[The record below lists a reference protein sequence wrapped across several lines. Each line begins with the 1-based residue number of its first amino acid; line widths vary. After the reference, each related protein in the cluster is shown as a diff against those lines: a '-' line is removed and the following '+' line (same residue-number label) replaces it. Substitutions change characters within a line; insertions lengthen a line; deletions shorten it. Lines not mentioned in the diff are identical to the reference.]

1 MKRPRIAYRVAMSRP
16 NSHLFEV
23 TMTVE
28 RPGGPTVNL
37 VMPAWTPGSYLI
49 REYARHVQEFSAE
62 ADGVPATWRKAAKDT
77 WRVRTGRARR
87 LVVRYK
93 LYAFELSVRTN
104 HLDASHG
111 FFTGAATFLFV
122 PGRTAEPHGLTVE
135 APDGWSIFTGLRKS
149 GRAFVAEDFDELVDC
164 PVECGPHRDLP
175 FRVDRKPHRIA
186 IWGRGNE
193 DEKTLVADVQAI
205 VKAQAEFFGGL
216 PYRDYTFIVH
226 LANGRGGLEHRNSTV
241 LLCDRWT
248 FRPQTAYER
257 FLALVSHEFFHVWV
271 VKRLRP
277 ETLGPFDPRAEN
289 YTRQLWTM
297 EGITTYYEKRFLV
310 SADLM
315 SGRRWM
321 ELLADDVV
329 ALQSQPGRRL
339 QSLEESSFD
348 TWIKLYRPDENSVN
362 SGISYYLK
370 GSIVAFLL
378 DLEIR
383 HRTSGKT
390 SLDDVL
396 RHLVAAHPASR
407 PGFAETDGFLA
418 AVEKVAGAHGGAFRR
433 FFERYVAGR
442 DELDLAQGLAYAGL
456 VPEWGWRRP
465 VDGRSPAWLGASFRK
480 EGERTLVATSRSD
493 GPAHAAGLY
502 PGDELLAL
510 DGRRVDET
518 SLAAR
523 LAERKPGDVVTLTAF
538 RRDELVDVP
547 VRLAAAPKDQLRIVP
562 SPRPD
567 ALQRK
572 IRRDLGLAELRG

>member
-1 MKRPRIAYRVAMSRP
+1 MKRPRIHYRVAMPRP
-16 NSHLFEV
+16 DSHLFEV

-28 RPGGPTVNL
+28 RPGGPWINL
-37 VMPAWTPGSYLI
+37 VMPSWTPGSYLI
-49 REYARHVQEFSAE
+49 REYARHVQELSAE
-62 ADGVPATWRKAAKDT
+62 ADGQPVPWKKVAEDA
-77 WRVRTGRARR
+77 WRVRSGRARR
-87 LVVRYK
+87 LVVRYRV
-93 LYAFELSVRTN
+93 YAFELSVRTN

-122 PGRTAEPHGLTVE
+122 PGRTGEPHGLVVD
-135 APDGWSIFTGLRKS
+135 APDGWSVFTGLRKS
-149 GRAFVAEDFDELVDC
+149 GRSFVAEDFDELVDS

-175 FRVDRKPHRIA
+175 FRVERKPHRIA

-193 DEKTLVADVQAI
+193 DEKRLVADVQAI
-205 VKAQAEFFGGL
+205 VKAQSEFFGGL
-216 PYRDYTFIVH
+216 PYRDYTFILH

-241 LLCDRWT
+241 LLCDRFG

-277 ETLGPFDPRAEN
+277 EPLGPFDYRAEN
-289 YTRQLWTM
+289 LTRQLWTM

-310 SADLM
+310 AADLI

-321 ELLADDVV
+321 ELLAEDV
-329 ALQSQPGRRL
+329 ALLQAQPGRRL

-362 SGISYYLK
+362 SSISYYLK

-383 HRTSGKT
+383 HRSSGKV
-390 SLDDVL
+390 SLDDVV
-396 RHLVAAHPASR
+396 RHLHAAYPPSR
-407 PGFAETDGFLA
+407 PGFPEDGGFLA
-418 AVEKVAGAHGGAFRR
+418 AVEKVAGSHGGAFRR
-433 FFERYVAGR
+433 FFERYVEGR
-442 DELDLAQGLAYAGL
+442 EELDLAQGLSYAGL
-456 VPEWGWRRP
+456 VPEWGWKRP
-465 VDGRSPAWLGASFRK
+465 VDGRAPAWLGASFRK
-480 EGERTLVATSRSD
+480 EGERTIVATSRTD

-510 DGRRVDET
+510 DGRRVDEAA
-518 SLAAR
+518 LAAR
-523 LAERKPGDVVTLTAF
+523 LSERKPGDLATLTAF

-572 IRRDLGLAELRG
+572 IRRDLGLAELRS